1 MAAGYDISPQA
12 GRSRTERAST
22 RVVTHLRTLIDTGEL
37 QPGDQIPPER
47 ALARRLNVS
56 RQSLRAGIAFL
67 GMVGVL
73 KICHGI
79 GTYVLFGTQE
89 LPSDSTFTSGEQH
102 RPVSSQLFEACCVI
116 EGAIAGLAAER
127 SSNRY
132 MTELADEVVEMYA
145 AFNDP
150 QKYSVHDVRFHR
162 IISRA
167 AGNPILDA
175 LLETLAVNFHNSQPQ
190 QAQPSQ
196 DLRQSAEMHHEIYR
210 AVRSRNPIRAK
221 NLMERHLREHFP
233 YMDNCG

>member
-1 MAAGYDISPQA
+1 
-12 GRSRTERAST
+12 
-22 RVVTHLRTLIDTGEL
+22 
-37 QPGDQIPPER
+37 
-47 ALARRLNVS
+47 
-56 RQSLRAGIAFL
+56 
-67 GMVGVL
+67 
-73 KICHGI
+73 
-79 GTYVLFGTQE
+79 
-89 LPSDSTFTSGEQH
+89 
-102 RPVSSQLFEACCVI
+102 VI

-132 MTELADEVVEMYA
+132 MTELAEEVEMHA

-175 LLETLAVNFHNSQPQ
+175 LLVTLAVNLHNSQPL

-196 DLRQSAEMHHEIYR
+196 DLRQSAEMRHEIYR

-221 NLMERHLREHFP
+221 NLIERHLPENFP
-233 YMDNCG
+233 YIDNCC